1 MTQADDPR
9 SIPPSPPGIATE
21 YAFTVHASL
30 SPTIVVGHGP
40 EGLRRY
46 VPITGGTVDGPHV
59 KGIVLPAGGDTQVM
73 RIDEVLAVEAKYVIR
88 THDGVH
94 IAVVNRGL
102 RHGPREVIA
111 RLTQGQS
118 VAPTEYYFRT
128 VAQFE
133 APLDSDYVWLTR
145 SLFMGTAERQA
156 DAAIVHFHRV
166 L

>member
-1 MTQADDPR
+1 MTPQPTA
-9 SIPPSPPGIATE
+9 IVTE
-21 YAFTVHASL
+21 YAFTVRASL
-30 SPTIVVGHGP
+30 SPTLLVGQGP
-40 EGLRRY
+40 EGVRRY
-46 VPITGGTVDGPHV
+46 VPITGGTVEGPRV
-59 KGIVLPAGGDTQVM
+59 KGIVLPAGGDTQVL
-73 RIDEVLAVEAKYVIR
+73 RIDEVLAVEARYLIR

-102 RHGPREVIA
+102 RHGPRAVIG
-111 RLTQGQS
+111 RLTDGQP

-133 APLDSDYVWLTR
+133 APLESDYAWLNR
-145 SLFMGTAERQA
+145 SLFMGTAERHA